1 MRQWNKVCIS
11 QLNQVKPEWVYI
23 TINYVYLNC
32 IGGQSSP
39 WHLFFIII
47 FCLRNDSIVKIKGLI
62 FKKSMLPQYH
72 SCNRSHLLLVPDRC
86 GTEAHLTVLK
96 LLLLSLWFPHP
107 NSRTELRCSASALI
121 YFRPPTSRKCHRAFG
136 RSQGDSQ
143 QYTDQMLAICIYSTY
158 ILHH

>member
-86 GTEAHLTVLK
+86 GTEAHLTVLNCYYYHYCFHIQTPE
-96 LLLLSLWFPHP
+96 LSSGVQLPPWF
-107 NSRTELRCSASALI
+107 
-121 YFRPPTSRKCHRAFG
+121 TSGHQLHGSVTVHSGAPREILNNTQIKC
-136 RSQGDSQ
+136 
-143 QYTDQMLAICIYSTY
+143 
-158 ILHH
+158 